1 MESAC
6 LCLPKAE
13 LIEILRPEYFKG
25 NEVWAIYPPNIYD
38 LFDGPD
44 EVRDFMVGFIANR
57 SKNMSS
63 LCSMMMLSC
72 VLFRPSLMSEA
83 DFKVLKIGIA
93 YFESNYLRFQCGGIK
108 NLIP

>member
-13 LIEILRPEYFKG
+13 IVEILRPEYFKG

-38 LFDGPD
+38 LYDGP
-44 EVRDFMVGFIANR
+44 EEIRDFMVGFIANKK
-57 SKNMSS
+57 KNMSS
-63 LCSMMMLSC
+63 FFTMTLSC
-72 VLFRPSLMSEA
+72 VLFRPSVMSPT
-83 DFKVLKIGIA
+83 DFKVLRNGVSC
-93 YFESNYLRFQCGGIK
+93 FESEYLCFQCGGVK